1 MEFWH
6 LKYFIAVAEEKHIT
20 RAAERLGMQQPPLS
34 QRIKAIERELGV
46 QLFHRRARG
55 VELTDAGHAFL
66 NNARTVLTQ
75 LDHAFETT
83 RRTARGEEGRI
94 NIGIVP
100 TSPFHPF
107 VPRVIRAFREAYPQV
122 SLQLEER
129 LGGELLELL
138 ESEQIDVAFI
148 RTPHTNQ
155 ERFVVDRLLQEPM
168 LVALPAAHA
177 LARNGADG
185 ESALL
190 LKRLARET
198 FILYAPLGTGL
209 REVMMAAFRAAG
221 FSPRIGQEA
230 PRVTST
236 LSLVAVGLGISLV
249 PASLRHLYVDG
260 VVYRPLGGSVQPKAP
275 LDLASRRGDPSVVV
289 RHFLKLVRQ
298 AAKNSR
304 FGGSERYGRT
314 P

>member
-1 MEFWH
+1 MELRH
-6 LKYFIAVAEEKHIT
+6 LRYFIAVAEEGHVT

-34 QRIKAIERELGV
+34 QRIKAMERELDV

-55 VELTDAGHAFL
+55 VELTDAGRAFF
-66 NNARTVLTQ
+66 NNARAVLAQ
-75 LDHAFETT
+75 LDHTFEAT

-94 NIGIVP
+94 SIGIVP

-129 LGGELLELL
+129 LGGELLELIGN
-138 ESEQIDVAFI
+138 EQIDVAFI

-155 ERFVVDRLLQEPM
+155 EQFVINRLLEEPM

-177 LARNGADG
+177 LARNGAG
-185 ESALL
+185 GGSALL
-190 LKRLARET
+190 LKHLARET

-209 REVMMAAFRAAG
+209 REVTMAACRAAG
-221 FSPRIGQEA
+221 FSPRVGQEA

-249 PASLRHLYVDG
+249 PASLSHLYVDG
-260 VVYRPLGGSVQPKAP
+260 VLYRRLSGSIQPKAP
-275 LDLASRRGDPSVVV
+275 LDLASRRGDSSVVV

-298 AAKNSR
+298 AAKNFR
-304 FGGSERYGRT
+304 FDESERRSRT
-314 P
+314 R